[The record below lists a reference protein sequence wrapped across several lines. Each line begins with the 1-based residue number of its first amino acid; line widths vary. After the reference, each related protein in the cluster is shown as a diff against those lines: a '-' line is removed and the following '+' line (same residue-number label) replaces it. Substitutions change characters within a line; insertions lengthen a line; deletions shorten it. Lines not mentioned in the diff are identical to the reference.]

1 MKVLRTPGA
10 IECALLVLATALSA
24 SSARAQYPY
33 LVKDI
38 NPGTA
43 DSFQGSS
50 TTIVDWNGRAALP
63 AVTAAQGREWW
74 LSDGTEAGTQILLDI
89 WPGPSSGVGSSYSV
103 EWNGFRYFRANDGVH
118 GSELWR
124 TDGTA
129 AGTTLFFDFEPGAGS
144 SVPLVT
150 IAAGRLFVSA
160 TTLAYGR
167 ELWVSD
173 GTAAGTQL
181 LFDVNPGPANA
192 FPFSGSGGVTSLF
205 GKGLFGAD
213 DGVHGREPWI
223 TDGTAAGTFMLMDMN
238 PGPGSGIN
246 VSTISLS
253 IWGGVAIFGAIGG
266 SVGLE
271 PWATDGTTAGTYL
284 VSDINPGTGGSIFSF
299 SPQATLSPGFLFMA
313 STSATGE
320 EPWITDG
327 TAAGTYPLGDFYPG
341 SGSSQPFAVD
351 LGTGKALFGANSP
364 TVGYEPWITDGTLS
378 GTVLAEINPGPG
390 AGTYYT
396 NQLFYATGGR
406 AYFPAYT
413 PATSYELGTSDG
425 TVSGTMLVKDL
436 FAGTTDTFGGLFPVD
451 GFLFYLQG
459 VQGQPTRVAYSN
471 GLPVTT
477 QLMPLDPAFPTDL
490 MFQPLRISDRIF
502 FQSRHPSVG
511 TELFALAVDGD
522 GDGIVEYFDTLNFE
536 QDCLCPTAV
545 APCGNADPA
554 AGCANSAGVGARLD
568 GSGTTVLAANDLV
581 LTISQLPASSRGFLL
596 MGAEAASSVPFGDG
610 VGCVGGSLAR
620 WPLHDSGPGGTTA
633 YGPGLA
639 SRIATAASPLF
650 RFTAGATRRFQFWY
664 RDTAGP
670 CGSGSN
676 VSSSAAVVFTP

>member
-1 MKVLRTPGA
+1 MKVHQAPGA
-10 IECALLVLATALSA
+10 IECALLVLATALGA
-24 SSARAQYPY
+24 GSARAQYPY

-43 DSFQGSS
+43 SSLQGGS
-50 TTIVDWNGRAALP
+50 TIADWNGRAALP
-63 AVTAAQGREWW
+63 AVTVAQGLEWW

-89 WPGPSSGVGSSYSV
+89 WPGPSSGVISSYAV
-103 EWNGFRYFRANDGVH
+103 EWNGFRYFQANDGVH
-118 GSELWR
+118 GRELWR

-144 SVPLVT
+144 SSPLVT
-150 IAAGRLFVSA
+150 IAAGKLFVAA

-167 ELWVSD
+167 EPWVSD

-181 LFDVNPGPANA
+181 LFDVNPGPA
-192 FPFSGSGGVTSLF
+192 SGFFMGGGGTSLF
-205 GKGLFGAD
+205 GKGLFAPD

-223 TDGTAAGTFMLMDMN
+223 TDGTPAGTSMLMDMY
-238 PGPGSGIN
+238 PGPGSSIN
-246 VSTISLS
+246 SSSIPLS
-253 IWGGVAIFGAIGG
+253 IRGGVAIFGAFVG
-266 SVGLE
+266 SVGQE

-284 VSDINPGTGGSIFSF
+284 VRDINPGSGSSISSF
-299 SPQATLSPGFLFMA
+299 SPQAALSPGFLFMA
-313 STSATGE
+313 STSASGE

-341 SGSSQPFAVD
+341 STSSQPLAVD
-351 LGTGKALFGANSP
+351 LGTGKAVFGANSP
-364 TVGYEPWITDGTLS
+364 ATGYEPWITDGTPA

-390 AGTYYT
+390 FGSYYT

-406 AYFPAYT
+406 AYFPAFT

-436 FAGTTDTFGGLFPVD
+436 FAGTTDSFGGLFPVD

-471 GLPVTT
+471 GLPATT
-477 QLMPLDPAFPTDL
+477 QLMPLDPAFPTGL
-490 MFQPLRISDRIF
+490 MFQFRRIGDRIF
-502 FQSRHPSVG
+502 FQSSHPSVG

-536 QDCLCPTAV
+536 QDCLCPPAV

-554 AGCANSAGVGARLD
+554 AGCANSTGVGARLD

-581 LTISQLPASSRGFLL
+581 LTISQLPAFTKGLLL
-596 MGAEAASSVPFGDG
+596 MGAKAASPVPFGDG

-620 WPLHDSGPGGTTA
+620 WPAHDSGPGGTTA

-639 SRIATAASPLF
+639 SRVGTSDSPLF